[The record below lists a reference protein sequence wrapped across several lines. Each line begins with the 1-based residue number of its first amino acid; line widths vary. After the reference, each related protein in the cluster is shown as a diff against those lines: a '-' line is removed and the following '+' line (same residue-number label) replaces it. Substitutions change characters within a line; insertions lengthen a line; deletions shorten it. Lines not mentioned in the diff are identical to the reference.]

1 MPDACPAA
9 YARSTRITRR
19 CPPGGSAA
27 SPRHQ
32 PAARACPAGTAEDGR
47 CETPLPPPRRAHS
60 IPALHHVYRRDL
72 GVGSNK
78 DGDSYVA
85 TLIGLRR
92 LLRIEGVLVPP
103 LLQLPHPGGT
113 IVRLARAARGIL
125 PVCRV
130 RRRPRRVDRSEA
142 GRRPRG

>member
-1 MPDACPAA
+1 MSRSFCTIDILPAQIPA
-9 YARSTRITRR
+9 VTIGISCRARCRFHQALGLHRITRR

-32 PAARACPAGTAEDGR
+32 PAARACPAGTAADGR

-60 IPALHHVYRRDL
+60 IPALHHVDRRDL
-72 GVGSNK
+72 AVGSNK

-103 LLQLPHPGGT
+103 LLQLPIQAAPLFAS
-113 IVRLARAARGIL
+113 LARL
-125 PVCRV
+125 
-130 RRRPRRVDRSEA
+130 
-142 GRRPRG
+142 